1 MFRTFLFNT
10 ITVNMNFVYVIQSK
24 DGFLYIGSTTDLEK
38 RLYQHQNHLA
48 GWTKR
53 GTGWKLVYKEEFK
66 TYSEAR
72 KREIWM
78 KTGVGREFLNKRLAK
93 DS

>member
-1 MFRTFLFNT
+1 
-10 ITVNMNFVYVIQSK
+10 MNYIYVIVSK
-24 DGFLYIGSTTDLEK
+24 EGYQYIGSTTDIDK
-38 RLYQHQNHLA
+38 RLHQHQNHLA

-53 GTGWKLVYKEEFK
+53 GTEWKLLYIEEFS

-78 KTGVGREFLNKRLAK
+78 KTGAGREYIKMVTGK
-93 DS
+93 G

>member
-1 MFRTFLFNT
+1 
-10 ITVNMNFVYVIQSK
+10 MNFVYVIISK
-24 DGFLYIGSTTDLEK
+24 EGYQYIGSTTDIEK
-38 RLYQHQNHLA
+38 RMYQHKNHLA

-53 GTGWKLVYKEEFK
+53 GTEWRLVYKEEFK

-78 KTGVGREFLNKRLAK
+78 KTGVGREYLKKLL
-93 DS
+93 SECT

>member
-1 MFRTFLFNT
+1 
-10 ITVNMNFVYVIQSK
+10 MNYVYVIISK
-24 DGFLYIGSTTDLEK
+24 EGYQYIGSTTDIKK
-38 RLYQHQNHLA
+38 RIFQHQNRLA

-53 GTGWKLVYKEEFK
+53 GTDWKLVYKEEFA

-78 KTGVGREFLNKRLAK
+78 KTGVGRDFLNKILEQGP
-93 DS
+93 

>member
-1 MFRTFLFNT
+1 MKF
-10 ITVNMNFVYVIQSK
+10 IYVIKSEE
-24 DGFLYIGSTTDLEK
+24 GYHYIGSTTDLEK
-38 RLYQHQNHLA
+38 RLQQHQNHLA

-72 KREIWM
+72 KREMWL
-78 KTGVGREFLNKRLAK
+78 KTGKGREYLDKVLAN
-93 DS
+93 SS